1 MISKIHV
8 HISDYLPFW
17 CSLKICQIIE
27 WLELEIVLCSEYL
40 FIYATISMS
49 DMKISR
55 PDYVTFCC
63 YTLLSHTPPLCS
75 KIALSQCGEN
85 NTNPKFIVMYKLCV
99 QIDIVSLTPCNI
111 PLSHPIIIYA
121 LKVLSNDMYLHIS
134 CVTDPVIC
142 AYSSAI

>member
-1 MISKIHV
+1 
-8 HISDYLPFW
+8 
-17 CSLKICQIIE
+17 
-27 WLELEIVLCSEYL
+27 
-40 FIYATISMS
+40 MS

-55 PDYVTFCC
+55 IDYVTFCC
-63 YTLLSHTPPLCS
+63 YMALLSHTPPLCS

-85 NTNPKFIVMYKLCV
+85 NTNPQLHPFIV
-99 QIDIVSLTPCNI
+99 
-111 PLSHPIIIYA
+111 YA